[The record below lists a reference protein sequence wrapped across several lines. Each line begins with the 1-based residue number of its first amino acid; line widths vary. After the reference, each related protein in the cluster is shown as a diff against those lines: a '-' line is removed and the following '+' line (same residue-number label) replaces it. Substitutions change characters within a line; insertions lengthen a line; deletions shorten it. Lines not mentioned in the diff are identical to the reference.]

1 MLAARTSHLA
11 FQCGWT
17 SDRDSPSSDDRF
29 HSSDDDSPL
38 SDDGFHSSD
47 DDSLSSDD
55 GFHLSDDDSPLSDDG
70 FHSSDDDSP
79 SSDDGFHSSG
89 RDCPSSD
96 DDSLSSDDGF
106 HLSDDDSPLSDED
119 SPSSD
124 DGFHSSERDSPSS
137 DDRRT
142 KRNRGRTNGNRGSLS
157 SDRPC
162 ASRDPASTSFDWA
175 RKCPES
181 PASSDRSAVAGGR
194 IPATSRAS
202 FAKRSAARGSH
213 GRGPPATSTEPTTPG
228 VVPPVLS
235 RSSPRTQ
242 RGTRESVSSFARS
255 NGSLPRA
262 AASTLARAI
271 LSTRFFSFSRRI
283 SSAKSSA
290 AFPVSVMNSLRR
302 GSA

>member
-29 HSSDDDSPL
+29 HS
-38 SDDGFHSSD
+38 
-47 DDSLSSDD
+47 
-55 GFHLSDDDSPLSDDG
+55 SDDDSPLSDDG

-175 RKCPES
+175 RKCPRES
-181 PASSDRSAVAGGR
+181 PVSSDRSAVAGGR

-213 GRGPPATSTEPTTPG
+213 GRGPPATSIDPTAPG